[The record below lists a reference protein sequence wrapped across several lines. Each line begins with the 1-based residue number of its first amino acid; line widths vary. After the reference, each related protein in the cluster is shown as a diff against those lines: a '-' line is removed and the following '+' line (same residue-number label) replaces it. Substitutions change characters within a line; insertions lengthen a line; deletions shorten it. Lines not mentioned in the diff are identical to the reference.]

1 MRLTSREI
9 TNSKP
14 RTKPYGLADGGGL
27 FLWVNPNGHKYW
39 HFRYSFDLKQHR
51 ISLGPYPA
59 MSLQL
64 ARERAAEARALLAR
78 GINPGQKRKQ
88 DKLKTIESQ
97 TNTFRITAEEWYQG
111 KIKAGRAA
119 STLHQM
125 KTYLDR
131 DVLPVLG
138 NKYLPSISRADCS
151 AVQELIQNRG
161 ALNASRR
168 VRQWLREILSYAIAK
183 GRCEYNAASELKT
196 IALPTPES
204 IPYPYLLE
212 PELPEFLKALDRTTS
227 RQITRTAALM
237 TIWTASRPGMIR
249 FAEWSEID
257 LENALWTIPAKKMK
271 MKRIHVCPLA
281 RQLVEALQELQII
294 TGHHQYLFPGNGS
307 QNPIIGES
315 TINLV
320 FIKIGYKDKMVGHG
334 SRHTASTLLR
344 EHRWEKDYVDMQLA
358 HKKTGTSGIYNH
370 AAYLPQRRAMM
381 QWYVDYLDALK
392 TDSLPEM
399 SEEFASRVNVFERTA
414 K

>member
-27 FLWVNPNGHKYW
+27 FLWINPNGKKFW
-39 HFRYSFDLKQHR
+39 HLRYSFDLKQHR

-78 GINPGQKRKQ
+78 DINPGQKRKQ

-111 KIKAGRAA
+111 KIKAGRAS

-125 KTYLDR
+125 RTYLDR
-131 DVLPVLG
+131 DVLPALG

-151 AVQELIQNRG
+151 AVQELIEKRG
-161 ALNASRR
+161 SLNASRR
-168 VRQWLREILSYAIAK
+168 VRQWLREIFSYAIAK
-183 GRCEYNAASELKT
+183 GRCENNAASELKT
-196 IALPTPES
+196 IALPTPVS

-212 PELPEFLKALDRTTS
+212 SELPEFLKALDRSTS
-227 RQITRTAALM
+227 RQITHTAALM
-237 TIWTASRPGMIR
+237 ALWTASRPGMIR

-271 MKRIHVCPLA
+271 MRRMHVCPLA
-281 RQLVEALQELQII
+281 RQLVELLRKLHTI
-294 TGHHQYLFPGNGS
+294 TGRHQYLFPGIGPK
-307 QNPIIGES
+307 NPTLGGN

-320 FIKIGYKDKMVGHG
+320 FQKIGFKDKMVGHG

-358 HKKTGTSGIYNH
+358 HKKTGTSGIYDH

-381 QWYVDYLDALK
+381 QWYVDY
-392 TDSLPEM
+392 
-399 SEEFASRVNVFERTA
+399 V
-414 K
+414 